1 MLPTHFPK
9 NDSTKVAVLAP
20 PAEQVSSV
28 ASRAKNVF
36 AYRLTQTILVFIYK
50 MSYSITNI

>member
-9 NDSTKVAVLAP
+9 NDSIKVAVLATP
-20 PAEQVSSV
+20 TEQVSV

-36 AYRLTQTILVFIYK
+36 AYRLTQTILVFIYR